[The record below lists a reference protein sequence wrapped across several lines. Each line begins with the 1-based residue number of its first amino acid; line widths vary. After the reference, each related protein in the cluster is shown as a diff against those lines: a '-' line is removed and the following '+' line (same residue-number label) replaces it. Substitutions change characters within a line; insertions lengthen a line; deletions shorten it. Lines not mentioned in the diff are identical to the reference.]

1 MTSIPET
8 GTPVNAQTLFATAL
22 DEAVETLCHTLGQRL
37 QTLLVAMVFQ
47 VVGRGHYTR
56 RQQVSYRDQ
65 LVGQCCRCGSRQSR
79 RFSRNGFRHRAPLLM
94 LWGLVPLA
102 LPRVRCVCGGSVQIN
117 FGDLLQPYQRLGT
130 DVDAQIYRWG
140 SLALSLRQMRRELQH
155 LHIGPLALRTLNQR
169 LHQLSTLDPQRE
181 TADIPPILQIDA
193 FWVTLL
199 RPNGRKRR
207 DRTGRLRPV
216 KGRFKVPIMI
226 ALGVWPGQ
234 DRCEILT
241 WRLGASESAE
251 EWVACLEILEAQG
264 ICGANGLQ
272 LIIHDGAQGLGAALD
287 IVWFDAQQQRCLFHK
302 LRNIY
307 QAIQVSS
314 DLTPQQRRQRKRT
327 IFKHFHHIWQA
338 RRYHTAL
345 RRYLRVV
352 RRYRHSQPQAVATLR
367 RDFRLTVTYYQL
379 EQQFPTWDRKFLRT
393 TSLLERFNRRTRRRA
408 RAANAYHS
416 EQGLQAMIAQEV
428 HEFHATR
435 RSG

>member
-1 MTSIPET
+1 MTSIPESCR
-8 GTPVNAQTLFATAL
+8 PVNAQTLFAAAL
-22 DEAVETLCHTLGQRL
+22 DEAVDTLCHTISQRL
-37 QTLLVAMVFQ
+37 QTLLVAIVCQ
-47 VVGRGHYTR
+47 VVGRGPYTR

-65 LVGQCCRCGSRQSR
+65 LAGRCCRCGSRQSR
-79 RFSRNGFRHRAPLLM
+79 RFSRNGFRQRVPLLTQ
-94 LWGLVPLA
+94 WGPVPLT
-102 LPRVRCVCGGSVQIN
+102 LPRVRCVCGGSVQID
-117 FGDLLQPYQRLGT
+117 FGDLLQPYQRIGA

-181 TADIPPILQIDA
+181 AEDTPPILQIDA

-207 DRTGRLRPV
+207 DSTGRLRPV
-216 KGRFKVPIMI
+216 KGRFKVPILI
-226 ALGVWPGQ
+226 ALGVWPDQ
-234 DRCEILT
+234 DRCEILA

-251 EWVACLEILEAQG
+251 EWVAFLEILEAQG
-264 ICGANGLQ
+264 IRGENGLK
-272 LIIHDGAQGLGAALD
+272 LIIHDGAQGLGAALE
-287 IVWFDAQQQRCLFHK
+287 IVWFDALQQRCLFHK

-314 DLTPQQRRQRKRT
+314 DLTPKQRRQRKKT
-327 IFKHFHHIWQA
+327 ICKHFHHIWQA
-338 RRYHTAL
+338 RHYRTAL
-345 RRYLRVV
+345 RRYRRVV
-352 RRYRHSQPQAVATLR
+352 RRYRHSQPEAVATLR
-367 RDFRLTVTYYQL
+367 RDFRLTITYYQL

-416 EQGLQAMIAQEV
+416 DRGLQAMVAQEI
-428 HEFHATR
+428 HEFHVAR